1 LLYCHDSAILAS
13 KTDSGL
19 VAKSGISAGLFDEE
33 IGTASRVCVC
43 ERNHCANVP
52 ADSLQMQ
59 DDGVAA
65 TQPMIVQTRQPG
77 RAASP
82 LILR

>member
-1 LLYCHDSAILAS
+1 LLYCHDSVILAR

-33 IGTASRVCVC
+33 IGTASRVC

-65 TQPMIVQTRQPG
+65 TQPMMVPTRQLG
-77 RAASP
+77 RAPSP

>member
-1 LLYCHDSAILAS
+1 
-13 KTDSGL
+13 
-19 VAKSGISAGLFDEE
+19 LFDEE
-33 IGTASRVCVC
+33 IGTASRVC

-65 TQPMIVQTRQPG
+65 TQPMMVPTRQLG
-77 RAASP
+77 RAPSP